1 MSRLDQLI
9 KDFNRQAKEN
19 IVARGVV
26 REETAK
32 IPFSSPRATY
42 MLYGGLPRG
51 RLIEFAG
58 EEGGGKT
65 TTALDIT
72 AQAQILFQR
81 EWEEEISRL
90 QELENPRKVDKDRR
104 EYLEVRG
111 PKQIVY
117 ADCENTL
124 DEEWAAKL
132 GVNLD
137 EVVII
142 RPMSQTA
149 EQIFEMILQMIET
162 DQVGL
167 VVIDSL
173 AVMLSQQAYEKDMT
187 ERTYGGIS
195 MALTLFSKKAEM
207 LCAKHDCTIIGINQ
221 LREKINSPYGGTTTP
236 GGRAWRHAC
245 SVRLEFRKGSFI
257 DDKGAELRR
266 SAETP
271 AGNLVQIHIAKTKVC
286 EPDRRTGFY
295 TLNYDYGIDA
305 VADLVDTAILYG
317 LIRQA
322 GAWFTFVNGDT
333 GEVIM
338 TEEEKPLQ
346 IQGQANVI
354 EYLKL
359 NETFRDKLGE
369 WVQRE
374 IMGA

>member
-1 MSRLDQLI
+1 MSKLDQLI
-9 KDFNRQAKEN
+9 KEFNREAKEI
-19 IVARGVV
+19 IVARGIK
-26 REETAK
+26 RITTNK
-32 IPFSSPRATY
+32 IPFSSPRINY

-65 TTALDIT
+65 TTALDIVAN
-72 AQAQILFQR
+72 AQKLFLQ
-81 EWEEEISRL
+81 EWENEIDCLEEMES
-90 QELENPRKVDKDRR
+90 PKKVDKDKL
-104 EYLEVRG
+104 EYLRARG

-124 DEEWAAKL
+124 DEEWAQKL
-132 GVNLD
+132 GVDLD
-137 EVVII
+137 NVVII

-207 LCAKHDCTIIGINQ
+207 LCTKHDCTIIGINQ

-245 SVRLEFRKGSFI
+245 SVRLEFRKGNFI
-257 DDKGAELRR
+257 DDKGTELGR
-266 SAETP
+266 STEAP
-271 AGNLVQIHIAKTKVC
+271 AGNLVQVHIAKTKVC
-286 EPDRRTGFY
+286 KPDRRTGFY

-317 LIRQA
+317 FIRQA
-322 GAWFTFVNGDT
+322 GAWFTFVDGDT

-338 TEEEKPLQ
+338 AEEEKPLQ
-346 IQGQANVI
+346 IQGRANVI
-354 EYLKL
+354 EYLKA
-359 NETFRDKLGE
+359 NKIFWDKLGG

-374 IMGA
+374 IMGV

>member
-32 IPFSSPRATY
+32 IPFSSPRANY

-65 TTALDIT
+65 TTALDIVAN
-72 AQAQILFQR
+72 AQKLFLQ
-81 EWEEEISRL
+81 EWENEIDRL
-90 QELENPRKVDKDRR
+90 EELESPKKVDKDKL
-104 EYLEVRG
+104 EYLQARG

-124 DEEWAAKL
+124 DEDWAQKI
-132 GVNLD
+132 GVDLD
-137 EVVII
+137 SVVMI

-149 EQIFEMILQMIET
+149 EQIFEMILQMIGT

-221 LREKINSPYGGTTTP
+221 LRENMNSPYGGTITP

-286 EPDRRTGFY
+286 KPDRRTGFY

-317 LIRQA
+317 FIRQA
-322 GAWFTFVNGDT
+322 GAWFTFVDGDT
-333 GEVIM
+333 GEVI
-338 TEEEKPLQ
+338 TAEEEKPLQ
-346 IQGQANVI
+346 IQGRANVI
-354 EYLKL
+354 EYLKA
-359 NETFRDKLGE
+359 NKAFWDKLGE

>member
-1 MSRLDQLI
+1 LSRLDQLI
-9 KDFNRQAKEN
+9 KDFNRQAKET
-19 IVARGVV
+19 IVARGIKRV
-26 REETAK
+26 TTNK
-32 IPFSSPRATY
+32 IPFSSPRVNY

-65 TTALDIT
+65 TTALDIVAN
-72 AQAQILFQR
+72 AQKLFQK
-81 EWEEEISRL
+81 EWENEISHL
-90 QELENPRKVDKDRR
+90 EELESSKKVDKDKL
-104 EYLEVRG
+104 EYLQVRG

-124 DEEWAAKL
+124 DEEWARKI
-132 GVNLD
+132 GVDLD
-137 EVVII
+137 NVVII

-207 LCAKHDCTIIGINQ
+207 LCARHDCTIIGINQ
-221 LREKINSPYGGTTTP
+221 LRENLNSPYGGTITP

-245 SVRLEFRKGSFI
+245 SVRLEFRKGNFI
-257 DDKGAELRR
+257 DDKGTELRR

-271 AGNLVQIHIAKTKVC
+271 AGNLVQVHIAKTKVC
-286 EPDRRTGFY
+286 KPDRRTGFY

-305 VADLVDTAILYG
+305 VADLVDTAIFYG

-322 GAWFTFVNGDT
+322 GAWFAFVDGDT
-333 GEVIM
+333 GEVIIA
-338 TEEEKPLQ
+338 EEEKPLQ
-346 IQGQANVI
+346 IQGRANVI
-354 EYLKL
+354 DYLRSNK
-359 NETFRDKLGE
+359 TFRDKLGE

>member
-1 MSRLDQLI
+1 MSKLDQLI
-9 KDFNRQAKEN
+9 KEFNREAKEI
-19 IVARGVV
+19 IVARGIKRV
-26 REETAK
+26 TTNK
-32 IPFSSPRATY
+32 IPFSSPRVNY

-65 TTALDIT
+65 TTALDIVAN
-72 AQAQILFQR
+72 AQKLFLQ
-81 EWEEEISRL
+81 EWEQEVGKLQAIEKPTKAILDDLQYL
-90 QELENPRKVDKDRR
+90 QE
-104 EYLEVRG
+104 RG
-111 PKQIVY
+111 PKQVVY

-124 DEEWAAKL
+124 DEEWAQKL
-132 GVNLD
+132 GVDLD
-137 EVVII
+137 NVVII

-207 LCAKHDCTIIGINQ
+207 LCARHDCTIIGINQ
-221 LREKINSPYGGTTTP
+221 LRENLNSPYGGTITP

-257 DDKGAELRR
+257 DDKGTELRR

-271 AGNLVQIHIAKTKVC
+271 AGNLVQVHIAKTKVC
-286 EPDRRTGFY
+286 KPDRRTGFY

-317 LIRQA
+317 FIRQA
-322 GAWFTFVNGDT
+322 GAWFAFVDGDT

-346 IQGQANVI
+346 IQGRANVI
-354 EYLKL
+354 DYLRSNK
-359 NETFRDKLGE
+359 TFRDKLGE

>member
-1 MSRLDQLI
+1 MSKLDQLI
-9 KDFNRQAKEN
+9 KEFNREAKEI
-19 IVARGVV
+19 IVARGIK
-26 REETAK
+26 RITTDK
-32 IPFSSPRATY
+32 IPFSSPRVNY

-65 TTALDIT
+65 TTALDIVAN
-72 AQAQILFQR
+72 AQKLFQK
-81 EWEEEISRL
+81 EWENEIHHL
-90 QELENPRKVDKDRR
+90 EELESPKRVDKDKL
-104 EYLEVRG
+104 EYLQGRG

-124 DEEWAAKL
+124 DEEWARKI
-132 GVNLD
+132 GVDLD
-137 EVVII
+137 NVVII

-221 LREKINSPYGGTTTP
+221 LREKINSPYGGTATP

-245 SVRLEFRKGSFI
+245 SVRLEFRKGNFI
-257 DDKGAELRR
+257 DDKGTELRR

-286 EPDRRTGFY
+286 KPDRRTGFY

-305 VADLVDTAILYG
+305 VTDLVDTAILYG
-317 LIRQA
+317 FIRQA
-322 GAWFTFVNGDT
+322 GAWFNFVDGDT

-346 IQGQANVI
+346 IQGRANVI
-354 EYLKL
+354 DYLRSNK
-359 NETFRDKLGE
+359 TFRDKLGE

>member
-1 MSRLDQLI
+1 LSKLDQLI
-9 KDFNRQAKEN
+9 KEFNREAKEI
-19 IVARGVV
+19 IVARGIKRV
-26 REETAK
+26 TTNK
-32 IPFSSPRATY
+32 IPFSSPRVNY

-65 TTALDIT
+65 TTALDIVAN
-72 AQAQILFQR
+72 AQKLFLQ
-81 EWEEEISRL
+81 EWEQEVGKLQAIEKPTKAILDDLQYL
-90 QELENPRKVDKDRR
+90 QE
-104 EYLEVRG
+104 RG
-111 PKQIVY
+111 PKQVVY

-124 DEEWAAKL
+124 DEEWAQKL
-132 GVNLD
+132 GVDLD
-137 EVVII
+137 NVVII

-207 LCAKHDCTIIGINQ
+207 LCARHDCTIIGINQ
-221 LREKINSPYGGTTTP
+221 LRENLNSPYGGTITP

-257 DDKGAELRR
+257 DDKGTELRR

-271 AGNLVQIHIAKTKVC
+271 AGNLVQVHIAKTKVC
-286 EPDRRTGFY
+286 KPDRRTGFY

-317 LIRQA
+317 FIRQA
-322 GAWFTFVNGDT
+322 GAWFTFVDGDT

-346 IQGQANVI
+346 IQGRANVI
-354 EYLKL
+354 DYLKA
-359 NETFRDKLGE
+359 NKAFWDKLGG

>member
-1 MSRLDQLI
+1 MSKLDQLI
-9 KDFNRQAKEN
+9 KDFNREAKEI
-19 IVARGVV
+19 IVARGIKRV
-26 REETAK
+26 TTNK
-32 IPFSSPRATY
+32 IPFSSPRVNH

-65 TTALDIT
+65 TTALDIVAN
-72 AQAQILFQR
+72 AQKLFLQ
-81 EWEEEISRL
+81 EWENEIDCLEEMES
-90 QELENPRKVDKDRR
+90 PKKVDKDKL
-104 EYLEVRG
+104 EYLQARR

-124 DEEWAAKL
+124 DEEWAQKL
-132 GVNLD
+132 GVDLD
-137 EVVII
+137 NVVII

-221 LREKINSPYGGTTTP
+221 LRENMNSPYGGTITP

-257 DDKGAELRR
+257 DDKGNELRR

-271 AGNLVQIHIAKTKVC
+271 AGSLVQIHIAKTKVC
-286 EPDRRTGFY
+286 KPDRRTGFY

-322 GAWFTFVNGDT
+322 GAWFTFVDGDT
-333 GEVIM
+333 GEVI
-338 TEEEKPLQ
+338 TVEEEKPLQ
-346 IQGQANVI
+346 IQGRANVVD
-354 EYLKL
+354 YLRL
-359 NETFRDKLGE
+359 NKDFRDKLGG

-374 IMGA
+374 IMGV

>member
-9 KDFNRQAKEN
+9 KDFNKQAKET
-19 IVARGVV
+19 IVARGIV
-26 REETAK
+26 RELTNK
-32 IPFSSPRATY
+32 IPFSSPRANY

-58 EEGGGKT
+58 EESGGKT

-72 AQAQILFQR
+72 ANAQKLFRVQ
-81 EWEEEISRL
+81 WEDEIAKLEETES
-90 QELENPRKVDKDRR
+90 PKKVDKDRL
-104 EYLEVRG
+104 EYLRARG
-111 PKQIVY
+111 PKQIIY

-124 DEEWAAKL
+124 DEEWAQKI
-132 GVNLD
+132 GVDLD
-137 EVVII
+137 NIVII

-149 EQIFEMILQMIET
+149 EQIFEMLLQMIET

-221 LREKINSPYGGTTTP
+221 LRENMNSPYGGTTTP

-245 SVRLEFRKGSFI
+245 SVRLEFRKGNFI
-257 DDKGAELRR
+257 DERGTELRR

-271 AGNLVQIHIAKTKVC
+271 AGNLVQIHVAKTKVC
-286 EPDRRTGFY
+286 KPDRRTGFY

-305 VADLVDTAILYG
+305 IADLVDTAVLYG

-322 GAWFTFVNGDT
+322 GAWFNFVDGDT
-333 GEVIM
+333 GELM
-338 TEEEKPLQ
+338 LTEEDKPLQ
-346 IQGQANVI
+346 VQGRANLI
-354 EYLKL
+354 EYLKD
-359 NETFRDKLGE
+359 NIEFRNKLSA
-369 WVQRE
+369 WVQAHIE
-374 IMGA
+374 GA

>member
-1 MSRLDQLI
+1 MKLDQLI
-9 KDFNRQAKEN
+9 KDFNRDAKET
-19 IVARGVV
+19 IVARGIKRV
-26 REETAK
+26 TTNK
-32 IPFSSPRATY
+32 IPFSSPRANY

-65 TTALDIT
+65 TTALDIVAN
-72 AQAQILFQR
+72 AQKLFQK
-81 EWEEEISRL
+81 EWENEIL
-90 QELENPRKVDKDRR
+90 QLEELESPKKVDKDKL
-104 EYLEVRG
+104 EYLQARG

-124 DEEWAAKL
+124 DEEWARKI
-132 GVNLD
+132 GVDLD
-137 EVVII
+137 NVVII

-207 LCAKHDCTIIGINQ
+207 LCTKHDCTIIGINQ

-245 SVRLEFRKGSFI
+245 SVRLEFRKGNFI
-257 DDKGAELRR
+257 DDKGNELRR

-286 EPDRRTGFY
+286 KPDRRTGFY
-295 TLNYDYGIDA
+295 TLNYDCGIDA
-305 VADLVDTAILYG
+305 VVDLVDTAILYG
-317 LIRQA
+317 FIRQA
-322 GAWFTFVNGDT
+322 GAWFTFVDGET
-333 GEVIM
+333 GELMLIDEDK
-338 TEEEKPLQ
+338 TLQ
-346 IQGQANVI
+346 IQGRANLI
-354 EYLKL
+354 EYIKTEDDLRRKL
-359 NETFRDKLGE
+359 ND
-369 WVQRE
+369 WVMRE
-374 IMGA
+374 IEGN

>member
-9 KDFNRQAKEN
+9 KDFNRQAKET
-19 IVARGVV
+19 IVARGIV
-26 REETAK
+26 REFTNK
-32 IPFSSPRATY
+32 IPFSSPRVNY

-65 TTALDIT
+65 TTALDIVAN
-72 AQAQILFQR
+72 AQRLFQK
-81 EWEEEISRL
+81 EWENEISHL
-90 QELENPRKVDKDRR
+90 EELESLKKVDKDKL
-104 EYLEVRG
+104 EYLQGRG

-124 DEEWAAKL
+124 DEEWAQKL
-132 GVNLD
+132 GVDLD
-137 EVVII
+137 DVVII

-221 LREKINSPYGGTTTP
+221 LRENMNSPYGGTITP

-245 SVRLEFRKGSFI
+245 SVRLEFRKGNFI
-257 DDKGAELRR
+257 DDKGNELKR
-266 SAETP
+266 SAEAP

-286 EPDRRTGFY
+286 KPDRRTGFY
-295 TLNYDYGIDA
+295 TLNYDYGID
-305 VADLVDTAILYG
+305 VEADLVDTAILYG

-322 GAWFTFVNGDT
+322 GAWFTFVDGDT

-346 IQGQANVI
+346 IQGRANVI
-354 EYLKL
+354 DYLKA

-374 IMGA
+374 IIGV

>member
-1 MSRLDQLI
+1 MSKLDQLI
-9 KDFNRQAKEN
+9 KDFNKQAKET
-19 IVARGVV
+19 IVARGIV
-26 REETAK
+26 RELTNK
-32 IPFSSPRATY
+32 IPFSSPRANY

-58 EEGGGKT
+58 EESGGKT

-72 AQAQILFQR
+72 ANAQKLFRVQ
-81 EWEEEISRL
+81 WEDEIAKLEETES
-90 QELENPRKVDKDRR
+90 PKKVDKDRL
-104 EYLEVRG
+104 EYLRARG
-111 PKQIVY
+111 PKQIIY

-124 DEEWAAKL
+124 DEEWAQKI
-132 GVNLD
+132 GVDLD
-137 EVVII
+137 NIVII

-149 EQIFEMILQMIET
+149 EQIFEMLLQMIET

-221 LREKINSPYGGTTTP
+221 LRENMNSPYGGTTTP

-245 SVRLEFRKGSFI
+245 SVRLEFRKGNFI
-257 DDKGAELRR
+257 DERGTELRR

-271 AGNLVQIHIAKTKVC
+271 AGNLVQIHVAKTKVC
-286 EPDRRTGFY
+286 KPDRRTGFY

-305 VADLVDTAILYG
+305 IADLVDTAVLYG

-322 GAWFTFVNGDT
+322 GAWFNFVDGDT
-333 GEVIM
+333 GELM
-338 TEEEKPLQ
+338 LTEEDKPLQ
-346 IQGQANVI
+346 VQGRANLI
-354 EYLKL
+354 EYLKD
-359 NETFRDKLGE
+359 NIEFRNKLSA
-369 WVQRE
+369 WVQAHIE
-374 IMGA
+374 GA

>member
-1 MSRLDQLI
+1 MSKLDQLI
-9 KDFNRQAKEN
+9 KDFNKQAKET
-19 IVARGVV
+19 IVARGIV
-26 REETAK
+26 RELTNK
-32 IPFSSPRATY
+32 IPFSSPRANY
-42 MLYGGLPRG
+42 MLYGGIPRG
-51 RLIEFAG
+51 RLVEFAG

-72 AQAQILFQR
+72 ANAQKLFQK
-81 EWEEEISRL
+81 EWENEIHHL
-90 QELENPRKVDKDRR
+90 EELESPKKVDKDRLQ
-104 EYLEVRG
+104 YLQGRG

-124 DEEWAAKL
+124 DEEWARKI

-137 EVVII
+137 NVVMI

-149 EQIFEMILQMIET
+149 EQIFEMLLQMIET

-221 LREKINSPYGGTTTP
+221 LRENLNSPYGGTITP

-257 DDKGAELRR
+257 DDKGTELRR

-286 EPDRRTGFY
+286 KPDRRTGFY

-317 LIRQA
+317 FIRQA
-322 GAWFTFVNGDT
+322 GAWFNFVDGDT

-338 TEEEKPLQ
+338 TEEEKSLQ
-346 IQGQANVI
+346 IQGRANVI
-354 EYLKL
+354 DYLKA

-369 WVQRE
+369 WVQWE
-374 IMGA
+374 IMGV

>member
-1 MSRLDQLI
+1 MSKLDQLI
-9 KDFNRQAKEN
+9 KEFNREAKET
-19 IVARGVV
+19 IVARGIV
-26 REETAK
+26 REFTNK
-32 IPFSSPRATY
+32 IPFSSPRVNY

-65 TTALDIT
+65 TTALDIVAN
-72 AQAQILFQR
+72 AQKLFLQ
-81 EWEEEISRL
+81 EWEQEVGKLQAIEKPTKATLDDLQYL
-90 QELENPRKVDKDRR
+90 QEK
-104 EYLEVRG
+104 G
-111 PKQIVY
+111 PKQVVY

-124 DEEWAAKL
+124 DEEWARKI
-132 GVNLD
+132 GVDLD
-137 EVVII
+137 NVVMI

-221 LREKINSPYGGTTTP
+221 LRENMNSPYGGTTTP

-257 DDKGAELRR
+257 DDKGNELRR

-271 AGNLVQIHIAKTKVC
+271 AGNLVQIHITKTKVC
-286 EPDRRTGFY
+286 KPDRRTGFY

-317 LIRQA
+317 FIRQA
-322 GAWFTFVNGDT
+322 GAWFAFVDGDT

-346 IQGQANVI
+346 IQGRANVI
-354 EYLKL
+354 DYLRSNK
-359 NETFRDKLGE
+359 TFRDKLGE

>member
-1 MSRLDQLI
+1 LSKLDQLI
-9 KDFNRQAKEN
+9 KEFNREAKET
-19 IVARGVV
+19 IVARGIKRV
-26 REETAK
+26 TTNK
-32 IPFSSPRATY
+32 IPFSSPRVNY

-65 TTALDIT
+65 TTALDIVAN
-72 AQAQILFQR
+72 AQKLFQK
-81 EWEEEISRL
+81 EWENEIL
-90 QELENPRKVDKDRR
+90 QLEELESPKKVDKDKL
-104 EYLEVRG
+104 EYLQGRG

-124 DEEWAAKL
+124 DEEWAQKL
-132 GVNLD
+132 GVDLD
-137 EVVII
+137 NIVII

-207 LCAKHDCTIIGINQ
+207 LCARHDCTIIGINQ
-221 LREKINSPYGGTTTP
+221 LRENLNSPYGGTITP

-245 SVRLEFRKGSFI
+245 SVRLEFRKGNFI
-257 DDKGAELRR
+257 DDKGTELRR

-271 AGNLVQIHIAKTKVC
+271 AGNLVQVHIAKTKVC
-286 EPDRRTGFY
+286 KPDRRTGFY

-305 VADLVDTAILYG
+305 VTDLVDTAILYG
-317 LIRQA
+317 FIRQA
-322 GAWFTFVNGDT
+322 GAWFAFVDGDT

-346 IQGQANVI
+346 IQGRANVI
-354 EYLKL
+354 DYLRSNKV
-359 NETFRDKLGE
+359 FRDKLGE

>member
-1 MSRLDQLI
+1 LSKLDQLI
-9 KDFNRQAKEN
+9 KEFNREAKEI
-19 IVARGVV
+19 IVARGIK
-26 REETAK
+26 RITTNK
-32 IPFSSPRATY
+32 IPFSSPRINY

-65 TTALDIT
+65 TTALDIVAN
-72 AQAQILFQR
+72 AQKLFLQ
-81 EWEEEISRL
+81 EWEQEVGKLQAIEKPTKAILDDLQYL
-90 QELENPRKVDKDRR
+90 QE
-104 EYLEVRG
+104 RG
-111 PKQIVY
+111 PKQVVY

-124 DEEWAAKL
+124 DEEWAQKL
-132 GVNLD
+132 GVDLD
-137 EVVII
+137 NVVII

-149 EQIFEMILQMIET
+149 EQIFEMLLQMIET

-207 LCAKHDCTIIGINQ
+207 LCARHDCTIIGINQ
-221 LREKINSPYGGTTTP
+221 LRENLNSPYGGTITP

-257 DDKGAELRR
+257 DDKGTELRR

-271 AGNLVQIHIAKTKVC
+271 AGNLVQVHIAKTKVC
-286 EPDRRTGFY
+286 KPDRRTGFY

-317 LIRQA
+317 FIRQA
-322 GAWFTFVNGDT
+322 GAWFTFVDGDT

-346 IQGQANVI
+346 IQGRANVI
-354 EYLKL
+354 DYLKA
-359 NETFRDKLGE
+359 NKAFWDKLGG

>member
-9 KDFNRQAKEN
+9 KDFNKQAKET
-19 IVARGVV
+19 IVARGIV
-26 REETAK
+26 REFTNK
-32 IPFSSPRATY
+32 IPFSSPRVNY

-65 TTALDIT
+65 TTALDIVAN
-72 AQAQILFQR
+72 AQKLFLQ
-81 EWEEEISRL
+81 EWEQEVGKLQAIEKPTKATLDDLQYL
-90 QELENPRKVDKDRR
+90 QEK
-104 EYLEVRG
+104 G
-111 PKQIVY
+111 PKQVVY

-124 DEEWAAKL
+124 DEEWARKI
-132 GVNLD
+132 GVDLD
-137 EVVII
+137 NVVMI

-221 LREKINSPYGGTTTP
+221 LRENMNSPYGGTITP

-245 SVRLEFRKGSFI
+245 SVRLEFRKGNFI
-257 DDKGAELRR
+257 DDKGNELRR

-286 EPDRRTGFY
+286 KPDRRTGFY

-322 GAWFTFVNGDT
+322 GAWFNFVDGDT

-346 IQGQANVI
+346 IQGRANVI
-354 EYLKL
+354 DYLKV
-359 NETFRDKLGE
+359 NETFRDKLGG

-374 IMGA
+374 IMGV

>member
-1 MSRLDQLI
+1 MSKLDQLI
-9 KDFNRQAKEN
+9 KEFNREAKEI
-19 IVARGVV
+19 IVARGIK
-26 REETAK
+26 RITTNK
-32 IPFSSPRATY
+32 IPFSSPRINY

-65 TTALDIT
+65 TTALDIVAN
-72 AQAQILFQR
+72 AQKLFLQ
-81 EWEEEISRL
+81 EWENEIDRLEEMESSK
-90 QELENPRKVDKDRR
+90 KVDKDKL
-104 EYLEVRG
+104 EYLQARG

-124 DEEWAAKL
+124 DEEWAQKL
-132 GVNLD
+132 GVDLD
-137 EVVII
+137 NIVIL

-149 EQIFEMILQMIET
+149 EQIFEMLLQMIET

-207 LCAKHDCTIIGINQ
+207 LCARHDCTIIGINQ
-221 LREKINSPYGGTTTP
+221 LRENLNSPYGGTITP

-257 DDKGAELRR
+257 DDKGTELRR

-271 AGNLVQIHIAKTKVC
+271 AGNLVQVHIAKTKVC
-286 EPDRRTGFY
+286 KPDRRTGFY

-317 LIRQA
+317 FIRQA
-322 GAWFTFVNGDT
+322 GAWFAFVDGDT

-346 IQGQANVI
+346 IQGRANVI
-354 EYLKL
+354 DYLRSNK
-359 NETFRDKLGE
+359 TFRDKLGG

-374 IMGA
+374 IMGT

>member
-1 MSRLDQLI
+1 MSKLDQLI
-9 KDFNRQAKEN
+9 KEFNREAKEI
-19 IVARGVV
+19 IVARGIKRV
-26 REETAK
+26 TTNK
-32 IPFSSPRATY
+32 IPFSSPRVNY

-65 TTALDIT
+65 TTALDIVAN
-72 AQAQILFQR
+72 AQKLFLQ
-81 EWEEEISRL
+81 EWEQEVGKLQAIEKPTKAILDDLQYL
-90 QELENPRKVDKDRR
+90 QE
-104 EYLEVRG
+104 RG
-111 PKQIVY
+111 PKQVVY

-124 DEEWAAKL
+124 DEEWAQKL
-132 GVNLD
+132 GVDLD
-137 EVVII
+137 NVVII

-207 LCAKHDCTIIGINQ
+207 LCARHDCTIIGINQ
-221 LREKINSPYGGTTTP
+221 LRENLNSPYGGTITP

-257 DDKGAELRR
+257 DDKGTELRR

-271 AGNLVQIHIAKTKVC
+271 AGNLVQVHIAKTKVC
-286 EPDRRTGFY
+286 KPDRRTGFY

-317 LIRQA
+317 FIRQA
-322 GAWFTFVNGDT
+322 GAWFTFVDGDT

-346 IQGQANVI
+346 IQGRANVI
-354 EYLKL
+354 DYLKA
-359 NETFRDKLGE
+359 NKAFWDKLGG

>member
-1 MSRLDQLI
+1 MSRLDRLI
-9 KDFNRQAKEN
+9 KDFNKQAKET
-19 IVARGVV
+19 IVARGIV
-26 REETAK
+26 RDFTNK
-32 IPFSSPRATY
+32 IPFSSPRVNY

-65 TTALDIT
+65 TTALDIVT
-72 AQAQILFQR
+72 NAQKLFLQ
-81 EWEEEISRL
+81 EWEQEVGEL
-90 QELENPRKVDKDRR
+90 QAIEKPTKATLDDLQ
-104 EYLEVRG
+104 YLQARG
-111 PKQIVY
+111 PKQVVY

-124 DEEWAAKL
+124 DEEWAQKI

-137 EVVII
+137 NVVMI

-149 EQIFEMILQMIET
+149 EQIFEMLLQMIET

-221 LREKINSPYGGTTTP
+221 LRENMNSPYGGTTTP

-245 SVRLEFRKGSFI
+245 SVRLEFRKGNFI
-257 DDKGAELRR
+257 DERGTELRR

-286 EPDRRTGFY
+286 KPDRRTGFY
-295 TLNYDYGIDA
+295 TLNYDYGIDV

-322 GAWFTFVNGDT
+322 GAWFTFVDGDT
-333 GEVIM
+333 GEVIIV
-338 TEEEKPLQ
+338 EEEKPLQ
-346 IQGQANVI
+346 IQGRANVI

-359 NETFRDKLGE
+359 NKPFWDKLGE